1 MVIANE
7 KRYENIPEM
16 LRDYWVN
23 HVRFVGKELFSNI
36 NDLYID
42 VGLPKTNEH
51 LFNSQ
56 YVYDTAKWLKE
67 CKDQNISPKDLYRSL
82 QETLGQYINFGV
94 DFFTHFYKQADM
106 IVRLYDDHEFSN
118 FYLPLA
124 IEKDIQSDY
133 PVELSKVQ
141 SKPIKPVK
149 VEGLKDLSGVDNLI
163 ANNRYPTKQSNP
175 LAFYQYGNT
184 IHKAEG
190 IDHNADKSKSVPQ
203 YPTDRRDRDVIFLHG
218 GDAQFRTKRESED
231 FNHVEVETTDKPVEP
246 VEPVKTVES
255 VETVKDE
262 VVVPT
267 EKTLPE
273 VNSEAVS
280 LPIEK
285 TLRPEEVLSQLDKTK
300 LVSGEKTGFAV
311 WPGVTKV
318 SKFEATEFEAN
329 ELQENELQKEITP
342 SQGETL
348 LLKETQDETQPTE
361 VKVEEQPV
369 TFDENDYLVYD
380 QNNVQLRYT
389 ELLKAKGIAM
399 DNHDDEMVSQIK
411 FIMNA
416 TDGNGVILLNYISRG
431 FVSIIKKIN
440 NHEYYKSEGEVDGLE

>member
-23 HVRFVGKELFSNI
+23 HVRFVGKELFANI

-42 VGLPKTNEH
+42 VGLPKMNEH

-106 IVRLYDDHEFSN
+106 IVRIYEDHEFSN

-133 PVELSKVQ
+133 PVELSQVQ
-141 SKPIKPVK
+141 PKPVKPVK
-149 VEGLKDLSGVDNLI
+149 VEGLEDLSGIDNLI
-163 ANNRYPTKQSNP
+163 ITNRNPSKPSKPFTVYRYDNELQCNTKSTSSYVVNNGEK
-175 LAFYQYGNT
+175 
-184 IHKAEG
+184 
-190 IDHNADKSKSVPQ
+190 NASS
-203 YPTDRRDRDVIFLHG
+203 H
-218 GDAQFRTKRESED
+218 
-231 FNHVEVETTDKPVEP
+231 
-246 VEPVKTVES
+246 ES
-255 VETVKDE
+255 VETMKDE
-262 VVVPT
+262 VVVST

-273 VNSEAVS
+273 VHSEEVS

-300 LVSGEKTGFAV
+300 SVSSEKTGFAV

-318 SKFEATEFEAN
+318 SKFEAS

-348 LLKETQDETQPTE
+348 LLEETQTETQPTE

-389 ELLKAKGIAM
+389 ELLRAKGIAM

-416 TDGNGVILLNYISRG
+416 TDGNGVILLNHISRG
-431 FVSIIKKIN
+431 FVSIIKQIN
-440 NHEYYKSEGEVDGLE
+440 NQEYYKSEGEVDGLE

>member
-16 LRDYWVN
+16 LKDYWVN
-23 HVRFVGKELFSNI
+23 HVRFVGKELFANI

-51 LFNSQ
+51 LFNAQ

-67 CKDQNISPKDLYRSL
+67 CKDKDISPKDLYRSL

-94 DFFTHFYKQADM
+94 DFFTHFYKQADS

-133 PVELSKVQ
+133 PVELSQVQ
-141 SKPIKPVK
+141 PKPIKPVK
-149 VEGLKDLSGVDNLI
+149 IEGLEDLSGIDNLI
-163 ANNRYPTKQSNP
+163 VAKRSSPNRSNP
-175 LAFYQYGNT
+175 IN
-184 IHKAEG
+184 H
-190 IDHNADKSKSVPQ
+190 DADKSKSVPQ

-231 FNHVEVETTDKPVEP
+231 FNHVEVETTDKS
-246 VEPVKTVES
+246 VEPVKAAES
-255 VETVKDE
+255 VETVKEE
-262 VVVPT
+262 VIIST

-273 VNSEAVS
+273 VNSEKVS

-300 LVSGEKTGFAV
+300 SVSSEKTGFAV
-311 WPGVTKV
+311 WPGATKV

-329 ELQENELQKEITP
+329 ELQENELQKEVTP

-348 LLKETQDETQPTE
+348 LLEETHDETQSTE

-380 QNNVQLRYT
+380 QNNVKLRYT
-389 ELLKAKGIAM
+389 ELLRAKGIAM

-411 FIMNA
+411 YIMNA
-416 TDGNGVILLNYISRG
+416 KDGNGVILLNYISRG

>member
-23 HVRFVGKELFSNI
+23 HIRFVGKELFANI

-67 CKDQNISPKDLYRSL
+67 CKDQNISPKELYHSL
-82 QETLGQYINFGV
+82 QKTLGQYINFGV

-133 PVELSKVQ
+133 PVELSQVQ
-141 SKPIKPVK
+141 PKPIKPVK
-149 VEGLKDLSGVDNLI
+149 VEGLEDLSGIDNLI
-163 ANNRYPTKQSNP
+163 VAKRYSPNRANPINR
-175 LAFYQYGNT
+175 
-184 IHKAEG
+184 
-190 IDHNADKSKSVPQ
+190 DADKSKSVPQ

-246 VEPVKTVES
+246 VESVKTVES

-262 VVVPT
+262 VIVPT

-273 VNSEAVS
+273 GNSEKVS

-300 LVSGEKTGFAV
+300 LVSGEKTGFSV

-329 ELQENELQKEITP
+329 ELQENERQEEITP

-348 LLKETQDETQPTE
+348 LLEETHDETQPTE

>member
-23 HVRFVGKELFSNI
+23 HVRFVGKELFANI

-56 YVYDTAKWLKE
+56 YIYDTAKWLKE

-94 DFFTHFYKQADM
+94 DFFTHFYKQADS
-106 IVRLYDDHEFSN
+106 IVRLYENHEFSN

-133 PVELSKVQ
+133 PVELSQVQ
-141 SKPIKPVK
+141 PKPVKPVK
-149 VEGLKDLSGVDNLI
+149 VEGLEDLSGIDNLI
-163 ANNRYPTKQSNP
+163 VAKRHSPKQSKS
-175 LAFYQYGNT
+175 FSVYQYGNDND
-184 IHKAEG
+184 A
-190 IDHNADKSKSVPQ
+190 AKSKSVPQ
-203 YPTDRRDRDVIFLHG
+203 YPTDRRDRDVIILHG

-246 VEPVKTVES
+246 VKTVES
-255 VETVKDE
+255 VEAVETVKDE
-262 VVVPT
+262 VIVPT

-273 VNSEAVS
+273 VHSEEVS

-300 LVSGEKTGFAV
+300 SVSSEKTGFSV

-318 SKFEATEFEAN
+318 SKFEAN
-329 ELQENELQKEITP
+329 ELQENELQKEVTP

-348 LLKETQDETQPTE
+348 LLEETHDETQSTE

-380 QNNVQLRYT
+380 QNNIQLRYT
-389 ELLKAKGIAM
+389 ELLRAKGIAM

>member
-16 LRDYWVN
+16 LKDYWVN
-23 HVRFVGKELFSNI
+23 HVRFVGKELFANI

-51 LFNSQ
+51 LFNAR

-94 DFFTHFYKQADM
+94 DFFTHFYKQADS
-106 IVRLYDDHEFSN
+106 IVRLYENHEFSN

-133 PVELSKVQ
+133 PVELSQVQ
-141 SKPIKPVK
+141 AKPIQPVK
-149 VEGLKDLSGVDNLI
+149 VEGLEDLSGIDNLI
-163 ANNRYPTKQSNP
+163 VAKRSSPNRSNP
-175 LAFYQYGNT
+175 INR
-184 IHKAEG
+184 
-190 IDHNADKSKSVPQ
+190 DADKSKSVPH

-218 GDAQFRTKRESED
+218 SDAQFRTKRESED

-246 VEPVKTVES
+246 VKTIES

-273 VNSEAVS
+273 GNSEKVS

-300 LVSGEKTGFAV
+300 SVSSEKTGFAV

-318 SKFEATEFEAN
+318 TKFEANEFEAN
-329 ELQENELQKEITP
+329 ELQKEVSP

-348 LLKETQDETQPTE
+348 LLEETQDETPSN
-361 VKVEEQPV
+361 KVEESPV

-399 DNHDDEMVSQIK
+399 DHHDDKMVSQLK

-416 TDGNGVILLNYISRG
+416 TDGNGKVLLNYITRG
-431 FVSIIKKIN
+431 FVSVIKQIN
-440 NHEYYKSEGEVDGLE
+440 NQEYYKSEGEVNGLE

>member
-23 HVRFVGKELFSNI
+23 HVRFVGKELFANI

-42 VGLPKTNEH
+42 VGLPKMNEH

-67 CKDQNISPKDLYRSL
+67 CKDQNISPKELYHSL
-82 QETLGQYINFGV
+82 QKTLGQYINFGV
-94 DFFTHFYKQADM
+94 DFFTHFYKQADS

-133 PVELSKVQ
+133 PVELSQVQ
-141 SKPIKPVK
+141 PKPIKPVK
-149 VEGLKDLSGVDNLI
+149 VEGLKNLSGVDNLI
-163 ANNRYPTKQSNP
+163 VAKRYSPEQSKSFTVYKYDNEVP
-175 LAFYQYGNT
+175 YRTMQEA
-184 IHKAEG
+184 KG
-190 IDHNADKSKSVPQ
+190 IDCNGEKDDSVKS
-203 YPTDRRDRDVIFLHG
+203 DNDVRI
-218 GDAQFRTKRESED
+218 
-231 FNHVEVETTDKPVEP
+231 DKPVE
-246 VEPVKTVES
+246 V
-255 VETVKDE
+255 VKDE
-262 VVVPT
+262 VVTPA
-267 EKTLPE
+267 EETLPE
-273 VNSEAVS
+273 GNSEKVS

-300 LVSGEKTGFAV
+300 SVSGEKTGFAV

-318 SKFEATEFEAN
+318 SKFEANEFEAN
-329 ELQENELQKEITP
+329 ELQVNERQEEITP

-348 LLKETQDETQPTE
+348 LLEETHDETQSTD

-440 NHEYYKSEGEVDGLE
+440 NNEYYKSEGEVDGLE

>member
-23 HVRFVGKELFSNI
+23 HVRFAGKELFANI

-133 PVELSKVQ
+133 PVELSQVQ
-141 SKPIKPVK
+141 PKPIKPVK
-149 VEGLKDLSGVDNLI
+149 IEGLEDLSGIDNLI
-163 ANNRYPTKQSNP
+163 VAKRSSPNRSNP
-175 LAFYQYGNT
+175 IN
-184 IHKAEG
+184 H
-190 IDHNADKSKSVPQ
+190 DADKSKSVPQ
-203 YPTDRRDRDVIFLHG
+203 YPTDRRDRDIIFLHG

-231 FNHVEVETTDKPVEP
+231 FNHVEVETTDKSVEP

-285 TLRPEEVLSQLDKTK
+285 TLRSEEVLSQLDKTK
-300 LVSGEKTGFAV
+300 SVSSEKTGFAV

-318 SKFEATEFEAN
+318 SKFETTEFEAN
-329 ELQENELQKEITP
+329 ELQENELQKDIIP

-348 LLKETQDETQPTE
+348 LLEETQTEAQSTE
-361 VKVEEQPV
+361 VKIEEQPI

-380 QNNVQLRYT
+380 QNNVKLRYT
-389 ELLKAKGIAM
+389 ELLRAKGIAM

-416 TDGNGVILLNYISRG
+416 TDGNGVILLNHISRG
-431 FVSIIKKIN
+431 FVSIIKQIN
-440 NHEYYKSEGEVDGLE
+440 NQEYYKSEGEVDGLE

>member
-23 HVRFVGKELFSNI
+23 HVRFVGKELFANI

-133 PVELSKVQ
+133 PVELSQVQ
-141 SKPIKPVK
+141 SKPIQPVK
-149 VEGLKDLSGVDNLI
+149 VEGLEDLSGIDNLI
-163 ANNRYPTKQSNP
+163 VAKRHSPKQSKS
-175 LAFYQYGNT
+175 FSVYQYGNDND
-184 IHKAEG
+184 A
-190 IDHNADKSKSVPQ
+190 AKSKSVPQ

-246 VEPVKTVES
+246 VKTVES
-255 VETVKDE
+255 VEAVETVKDE
-262 VVVPT
+262 VIVPT

-273 VNSEAVS
+273 VHSEEVS

-285 TLRPEEVLSQLDKTK
+285 ILRPEEVLSQLDKTK
-300 LVSGEKTGFAV
+300 SVSSEKMGFAK
-311 WPGVTKV
+311 WPGVQQVGIIEV
-318 SKFEATEFEAN
+318 SEFKDVEVN
-329 ELQENELQKEITP
+329 ELKEEVPP

-348 LLKETQDETQPTE
+348 LLEETQDEIQPTE

-411 FIMNA
+411 FVMNA
-416 TDGNGVILLNYISRG
+416 TDGNGNVLLNYTTRG